1 MSLPMIMRELADVF
15 DNWHENGQ
23 KYVPD
28 EYKDMS
34 YTDFQQKM
42 KDDPDFAAEINAFH
56 DEYEAKAFRLM
67 DKLKAAQEHT
77 TEKWV
82 ELDAQSVYL
91 KTSES
96 RLTTQKSDLNL
107 QVLDLE
113 QVDLAEAI
121 TNFSW
126 QQYCYNSALKIGNQ
140 LLSQSLIDYMS

>member
-1 MSLPMIMRELADVF
+1 
-15 DNWHENGQ
+15 
-23 KYVPD
+23 
-28 EYKDMS
+28 
-34 YTDFQQKM
+34 
-42 KDDPDFAAEINAFH
+42 
-56 DEYEAKAFRLM
+56 M
-67 DKLKAAQEHT
+67 DKLNAAQEHT

-121 TNFSW
+121 TDFSW
-126 QQYCYNSALKIGNQ
+126 DQYCYNAALKIGNQ
-140 LLSQSLIDYMS
+140 LLSQSLIDYMN